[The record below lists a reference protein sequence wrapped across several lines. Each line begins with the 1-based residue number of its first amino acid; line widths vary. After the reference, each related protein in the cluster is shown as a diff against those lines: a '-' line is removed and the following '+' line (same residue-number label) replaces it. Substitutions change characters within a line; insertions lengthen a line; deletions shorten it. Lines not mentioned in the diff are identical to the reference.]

1 MTATTASTTAATPG
15 AVLAVAAPRGG
26 FARLPCYSAIG
37 LVLSFGADHTRLGP
51 ADTGFAVHT
60 CGPAVAV
67 VAAWLVAI
75 TSDQLLADHSVAVLV
90 SGRLGQLAIGD
101 QPGLR
106 LSGQVP
112 TNPSRRA
119 DLDLRVCRASVSTVE
134 MTRSGA
140 TRRAMRQRPSV
151 PSEPSPVP
159 HLAGDQRQQTQG
171 IRRGVFARG
180 AIRPGEFGQ
189 HRQRVVD
196 QSDTSACLACGSS
209 LSMPGLPGLE

>member
-1 MTATTASTTAATPG
+1 MPVALVGRTCGPG
-15 AVLAVAAPRGG
+15 AIGRIAIHLKAGTARGVGFATIDHRRGDHRDGGGHDDDSNNRVDHRGHASGGAGGSGAGVVG

-37 LVLSFGADHTRLGP
+37 LGRAMVGADHTRLGP

-75 TSDQLLADHSVAVLV
+75 TSDQLLADHSVAALV

-112 TNPSRRA
+112 T
-119 DLDLRVCRASVSTVE
+119 D
-134 MTRSGA
+134 
-140 TRRAMRQRPSV
+140 
-151 PSEPSPVP
+151 PV
-159 HLAGDQRQQTQG
+159 T
-171 IRRGVFARG
+171 
-180 AIRPGEFGQ
+180 
-189 HRQRVVD
+189 
-196 QSDTSACLACGSS
+196 TS
-209 LSMPGLPGLE
+209 